1 MKKFNQADY
10 VKEHAKEN
18 YKEFKTKIKKKKF
31 EQIDNYIKE
40 KNKHERYT
48 RADFLRDAMQ
58 ALKIK
63 GNPLQGEEKMKI
75 EEVKKFLKGKEVKV
89 QESFQETFE
98 LGNCGKQASE
108 EEKNIELENGY
119 LFVIVDGDYRY
130 AYISVS
136 DNEDEEVYGGYF
148 TYETLEKL
156 YKKID
161 EKNNDY
167 IDELVSNLEK
177 KSVTS
182 QRGIERIYYEVDEE
196 TYNNLNDA
204 NLLGSNINAGKINLS
219 SVVGKTFYVTKK

>member
-1 MKKFNQADY
+1 MEKKEQMNRIRKHTGEHYKKFQTE
-10 VKEHAKEN
+10 VKLGL
-18 YKEFKTKIKKKKF
+18 F
-31 EQIDNYIKE
+31 EQIENYINE
-40 KNKHERYT
+40 KNKIAKYSK
-48 RADFLRDAMQ
+48 ADFLRDAMQ

-119 LFVIVDGDYRY
+119 LFVIVDSDYRY
-130 AYISVS
+130 AYISLS

-156 YKKID
+156 YKKVD

-167 IDELVSNLEK
+167 VDELVSNLEK

-219 SVVGKTFYVTKK
+219 SVVGKNFYVTKK